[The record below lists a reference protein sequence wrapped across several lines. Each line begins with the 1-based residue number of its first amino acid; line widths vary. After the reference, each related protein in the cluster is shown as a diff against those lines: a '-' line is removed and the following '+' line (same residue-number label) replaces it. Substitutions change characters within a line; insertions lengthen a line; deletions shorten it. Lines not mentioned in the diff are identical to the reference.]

1 MYSPI
6 LLIAKKEIKDNIR
19 NRWLVMN
26 TLLLLILSLCIL
38 LAGSAISGELVLPNI
53 DNIISG
59 LVTLSVFILPLSAVL
74 LSYDSFVGEEESGTL
89 LLMLTYPIKRH
100 QFLLGKLLGH
110 SLLITLACLIGFTPS
125 LLLLSYFSKL
135 PTVIVITHF
144 ANFMLSAMM
153 LAITF
158 TIIGYMVSL
167 QVKEKAKALGILL
180 LVWFVIVL
188 IYDLALLA
196 SIVALADIL
205 PRNVLNLFIL
215 LNPAD
220 LFRAIN
226 LSILNNNGQVTD
238 SAINIMSNTN
248 LNLSILYMIMFV
260 WLFTLF
266 FSCNFLFNRKK
277 F

>member
-125 LLLLSYFSKL
+125 LLLLSYFSEL
-135 PTVIVITHF
+135 SIAIVITYF

>member
-125 LLLLSYFSKL
+125 LLLLSYFSEL
-135 PTVIVITHF
+135 SIAIVITHF

-205 PRNVLNLFIL
+205 PRNILNLFIL

-266 FSCNFLFNRKK
+266 FSCKFLFNRKT

>member
-125 LLLLSYFSKL
+125 LLLLSYFSEL
-135 PTVIVITHF
+135 SIAIVITHF